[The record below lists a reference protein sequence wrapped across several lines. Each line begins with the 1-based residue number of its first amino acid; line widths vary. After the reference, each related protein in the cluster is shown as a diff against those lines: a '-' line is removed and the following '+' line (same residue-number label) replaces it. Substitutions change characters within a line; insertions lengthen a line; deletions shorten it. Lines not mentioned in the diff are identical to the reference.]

1 VQHSAEAAEEAVAAV
16 ELVAEVVIVKQI
28 VTSAIAVVIL
38 PVTARTKTD
47 VTGNVILHFHSSV

>member
-1 VQHSAEAAEEAVAAV
+1 VRRSAEAAEEAVNVV

-28 VTSAIAVVIL
+28 ATSAIAVVIL

-47 VTGNVILHFHSSV
+47 VTGNIILYIYGSL